1 MSIVVSN
8 LYLLRVNSYNPL
20 AGSLP
25 AFDSVFHPLNAWLDG
40 VTLAKPEAA
49 DYYYQG
55 HCPRTGQHYRLPR
68 TALAR
73 AIAQVLMAQ
82 LSDAHPTEGKMFGVL
97 VVRSPEGQTGVLKAF
112 SGLWQGQ
119 ARVPDWVP
127 PIPGRHEVALQEA
140 RTLNALGAIKDR
152 LLRLQRLPDRETYAR
167 LQEEQARDRTLL
179 NQRHRDRKQGRDR
192 QRQTLA
198 STLTGDALTDALAAL
213 EQESRGDKAEL
224 RQFKQQWRDRLAP
237 LAANLQSVDAEI
249 VALRQQR
256 RDLSRQLQAEMHAA
270 YTLTNFAGESLT
282 IQDLAESGNLP
293 TGTGDCCAPKLLH
306 AAAQLGLEPLAM
318 AEFWW
323 GSPQGD
329 KQPGEFYGACADRCQ
344 PIMGFLL
351 SGLSAQVL
359 GSATLPVGAQH
370 AAPLQPPQT
379 GGIQPGFEIPVLY
392 QDQWLI
398 AVDKPAGLLS
408 VPGRYRDRQDSVLTR
423 LRLALPEGAFL
434 QPVHRLDQDT
444 SGVLLLALDANTHRQ
459 LSQQFAQRQVQK
471 TYQAIVVGNV
481 AESSGIIDLPL
492 WGDPT
497 QRPRQQVNWQ
507 HGKPSQTKFEVLG
520 REGALTRIA
529 FYPLTGRT
537 HQLRVHAAHPQ
548 GLNAPIWG
556 DRLYGHS
563 EPGQRLHLH
572 AHTLR
577 FTHPHSKD
585 AVLLGRVI
593 NAYRCPLNRS
603 SIV

>member
-1 MSIVVSN
+1 MPD
-8 LYLLRVNSYNPL
+8 LPFHALDAFLDRVQL
-20 AGSLP
+20 ADLGAP
-25 AFDSVFHPLNAWLDG
+25 
-40 VTLAKPEAA
+40 

-55 HCPRTGQHYRLPR
+55 YCPRTGQHYRLPR

-73 AIAQVLMAQ
+73 AIAQALMAQ
-82 LSDAHPTEGKMFGVL
+82 LGEAHATEGKMFGVL
-97 VVRSPEGQTGVLKAF
+97 VVRSPEGKTGVLKAF

-119 ARVPDWVP
+119 ERVPGWVP
-127 PIPGRHEVALQEA
+127 PIPGRSQVALQEA
-140 RTLNALGAIKDR
+140 RTLSELGAIKDR
-152 LLRLQRLPDRETYAR
+152 LLVLQRQPERETVAR

-179 NQRHRDRKQGRDR
+179 NQRHRDRKQARDL

-198 STLTGDALTDALAAL
+198 RTLTGDALTDALAAL

-237 LAANLQSVDAEI
+237 LEANLQSADAEI
-249 VALRQQR
+249 VALRQRR
-256 RDLSRQLQAEMHAA
+256 RDLSCQLQAEMHAA
-270 YTLTNFAGESLT
+270 YTLTNFAGESLA
-282 IQDLAESGNLP
+282 IQNLAVQGNLP

-306 AAAQLGLEPLAM
+306 AAAQLGLVPLAM

-323 GSPQGD
+323 GPAQGD

-359 GSATLPVGAQH
+359 GSADIPVGAQH

-379 GGIQPGFEIPVLY
+379 GGIQLGFEITVLY
-392 QDQWLI
+392 QDPWMI
-398 AVDKPAGLLS
+398 VVDKPAGLLS

-423 LRLALPEGAFL
+423 LRFPSGYSFRVGSRTLRESALPEGAFL

-444 SGVLLLALDANTHRQ
+444 SGVLVLALDAATHRQ
-459 LSQQFAQRQVQK
+459 LSQQFEQRQVQK
-471 TYQAIVVGNV
+471 TYQAIAVGNV
-481 AESSGIIDLPL
+481 AASSGMIDLPL

-497 QRPRQQVNWQ
+497 QRPWQQVNWQ
-507 HGKPSQTKFEVLG
+507 QGKPSQTKFEVLG
-520 REGALTRIA
+520 REVLGREGALTRID

-537 HQLRVHAAHPQ
+537 HQIRVHAAQ

-556 DRLYGHS
+556 DRLYGQS

-572 AHTLR
+572 AQRLQ
-577 FTHPHSKD
+577 FVHPHKKD
-585 AVLLGRVI
+585 AI
-593 NAYRCPLNRS
+593 NLDSAVPF
-603 SIV
+603 

>member
-1 MSIVVSN
+1 MPDLPFHALDAFLNGVQ
-8 LYLLRVNSYNPL
+8 L
-20 AGSLP
+20 ADL
-25 AFDSVFHPLNAWLDG
+25 
-40 VTLAKPEAA
+40 EAT

-55 HCPRTGQHYRLPR
+55 YCPRTGQHYRLPR

-73 AIAQVLMAQ
+73 AIAQALMAQ
-82 LSDAHPTEGKMFGVL
+82 LGDANLTEGKMYGVL
-97 VVRSPEGQTGVLKAF
+97 VVQTPDEQIGVLKAF
-112 SGLWQGQ
+112 SGLWRGQ
-119 ARVPDWVP
+119 ERVPGWVP
-127 PIPGRHEVALQEA
+127 PIPGRHGVVLQEA
-140 RTLNALGAIKDR
+140 RTLTALGAIKDR
-152 LLRLQRLPDRETYAR
+152 LLVLQRLPERETVAR

-179 NQRHRDRKQGRDR
+179 NQRHRDRKQARDR

-198 STLTGDALTDALAAL
+198 STFNGDALTDALAVL

-224 RQFKQQWRDRLAP
+224 RQFKQWWCDRLAP
-237 LAANLQSVDAEI
+237 LEATIQSADAEI
-249 VALRQQR
+249 AALRQQR

-270 YTLTNFAGESLT
+270 YTLTNFAGESLA
-282 IQDLAESGNLP
+282 IQDLAAQGNLP

-306 AAAQLGLEPLAM
+306 AAAQHDLVPLAL

-329 KQPGEFYGACADRCQ
+329 KQPGEFYEACADRCQ

-359 GSATLPVGAQH
+359 QTAGVPVGTNGGS
-370 AAPLQPPQT
+370 PLPNPSPQPNSL
-379 GGIQPGFEIPVLY
+379 PVLY
-392 QDQWLI
+392 QDPWMI

-408 VPGRYRDRQDSVLTR
+408 VPGRYSDRQDSVLTR
-423 LRLALPEGAFL
+423 LRSTLPEGSFL

-444 SGVLLLALDANTHRQ
+444 SGVLVLALDAETHRQ
-459 LSQQFAQRQVQK
+459 LGQQFEQRQVQK
-471 TYQAIVVGNV
+471 TYQAIAVGNV
-481 AESSGIIDLPL
+481 APSAGIIDLPM

-507 HGKPSQTKFEVLG
+507 QGKPSQTKFEVLH
-520 REGALTRIA
+520 REGDLTRIA

-537 HQLRVHAAHPQ
+537 HQIRVHAAQ

-572 AHTLR
+572 AQSLQ
-577 FTHPHSKD
+577 FTHSHRKVVISLD
-585 AVLLGRVI
+585 SAV
-593 NAYRCPLNRS
+593 PF
-603 SIV
+603 